1 MTPKKILIVDD
12 ESTIR
17 MSLARILEKEGYA
30 VAQAENGKKA
40 IELLKK
46 EPFHLIL
53 TDLKMP
59 EVDGFEVLKQAKS
72 ISPDSVV
79 IVLTAYVSVESAIS
93 AMKAGAYDYLSKPI
107 NIDEV
112 RIVIRKALNQMTLVE
127 ENILLKKQLK
137 GKYRFENIIGV
148 SPQMQKVYQLMERVI
163 ETDSTI
169 LIQGES
175 GTGKELVAKAIHYN
189 SYRKNHPFVTINC
202 GAIPKDLLESEFF
215 GHVKGSYTGAFYDR
229 TGKFELANKGT
240 IFLDEIGTM
249 APDLQVKV
257 LRVFQERELEK
268 VGDSRKIKVDVR
280 VISATNVN
288 LEDLV
293 TKGLFRDDLF
303 YRLNVISLT
312 LPPLRERV
320 EDIPLLTSTFLKRFC
335 KEMEKG
341 EKKVSNSTMEFLIKY
356 HWPGNVRELENTI
369 ERALALADGKL
380 ITPKHL
386 SPKII
391 NLPPSVEWHGIKIP
405 DEGIDLNSIV
415 KNLEVDLIN
424 QALRKSNGVKSKAA
438 KLLKVNRTTLVEKMK
453 KIGLS

>member
-40 IELLKK
+40 IDLLKK

-72 ISPDSVV
+72 ISPDSVI

-137 GKYRFENIIGV
+137 GKYKFENIIGV
-148 SPQMQKVYQLMERVI
+148 SPQMQKIYQLMERVI

-169 LIQGES
+169 LIQGDS

-189 SYRKNHPFVTINC
+189 SHRKNHPFVTINC

-229 TGKFELANKGT
+229 TGKFELADKGT

-257 LRVFQERELEK
+257 LRVFQEREFEK

-280 VISATNVN
+280 VISATNVTLEN
-288 LEDLV
+288 LV
-293 TKGLFRDDLF
+293 AKGLFRDDLF
-303 YRLNVISLT
+303 YRLNVISIT
-312 LPPLRERV
+312 LPPLRERI
-320 EDIPLLTSTFLKRFC
+320 EDIPLLTNAFLKRFC
-335 KEMEKG
+335 KEMERE
-341 EKKVSNSTMEFLIKY
+341 EKRVSNSAMEFLLKY

-369 ERALALADGKL
+369 ERALALSDGKL

-386 SPKII
+386 PPKII

-405 DEGIDLNSIV
+405 DGGIDLNTIV
-415 KNLEVDLIN
+415 KNLEADLIN
-424 QALRKSNGVKSKAA
+424 QALQKSNGVKSKAA
-438 KLLKVNRTTLVEKMK
+438 KLLKLNRTTLVEKMK
-453 KIGLS
+453 KIEMI

>member
-163 ETDSTI
+163 ET
-169 LIQGES
+169 EW
-175 GTGKELVAKAIHYN
+175 N
-189 SYRKNHPFVTINC
+189 RKRTC
-202 GAIPKDLLESEFF
+202 S
-215 GHVKGSYTGAFYDR
+215 KG
-229 TGKFELANKGT
+229 N
-240 IFLDEIGTM
+240 
-249 APDLQVKV
+249 
-257 LRVFQERELEK
+257 
-268 VGDSRKIKVDVR
+268 
-280 VISATNVN
+280 
-288 LEDLV
+288 
-293 TKGLFRDDLF
+293 
-303 YRLNVISLT
+303 
-312 LPPLRERV
+312 PL
-320 EDIPLLTSTFLKRFC
+320 
-335 KEMEKG
+335 
-341 EKKVSNSTMEFLIKY
+341 
-356 HWPGNVRELENTI
+356 
-369 ERALALADGKL
+369 
-380 ITPKHL
+380 
-386 SPKII
+386 
-391 NLPPSVEWHGIKIP
+391 
-405 DEGIDLNSIV
+405 
-415 KNLEVDLIN
+415 
-424 QALRKSNGVKSKAA
+424 
-438 KLLKVNRTTLVEKMK
+438 
-453 KIGLS
+453 

>member
-30 VAQAENGKKA
+30 VAQAENGKRA
-40 IELLKK
+40 IDLLKK

-293 TKGLFRDDLF
+293 AKGLFRDDLF
-303 YRLNVISLT
+303 YRLNVISIT
-312 LPPLRERV
+312 LPPLRERI
-320 EDIPLLTSTFLKRFC
+320 EDIPLLTNTFLKRFC
-335 KEMEKG
+335 KEMERG
-341 EKKVSNSTMEFLIKY
+341 EKKVSNSTMEFLLKY
-356 HWPGNVRELENTI
+356 NWPGNVRELENTI

-386 SPKII
+386 PPKII
-391 NLPPSVEWHGIKIP
+391 NLPPSVGWHGIKIP
-405 DEGIDLNSIV
+405 DSGIDLNSVV
-415 KNLEVDLIN
+415 KALELDLIN
-424 QALRKSNGVKSKAA
+424 QALQKSSGVKSKAA
-438 KLLKVNRTTLVEKMK
+438 KLLKLNRTTLVEKMK
-453 KIGLS
+453 KIGMN